1 MPGFNKHIRAC
12 SSGLVFL
19 LLLAGAFPAA
29 AQSTKE
35 RLTMLEQ
42 QFARLERIV
51 SNNDSATDMLRQI
64 QQLQAENQQL
74 RNALET
80 LQFETTQAGDRQ
92 RQLYIDLDQRL
103 QALESGGAVAAADGE
118 GAAAAG
124 VAAGGGS
131 ERGDYQ
137 AAFDLLKEGRY
148 PEAATGFTAF
158 LASYPNSEL
167 RDNAQYWLAET
178 HYVRQDFATAVSAFQ
193 EVIAS
198 YPASRKI
205 PDAWLKI
212 GYCNYELKRWPEAR
226 QALSIVEARF
236 PETTAAKLAGQRLT
250 LMNSEGH

>member
-1 MPGFNKHIRAC
+1 
-12 SSGLVFL
+12 
-19 LLLAGAFPAA
+19 
-29 AQSTKE
+29 
-35 RLTMLEQ
+35 MLEQ
-42 QFARLERIV
+42 QVARLERIV
-51 SNNDSATDMLRQI
+51 SNNDGETEMLRQI
-64 QQLQAENQQL
+64 QQLQAENQEL

-80 LQFETTQAGDRQ
+80 LQFETVQSSDRQ

-103 QALESGGAVAAADGE
+103 QALEAGGL
-118 GAAAAG
+118 AAAG
-124 VAAGGGS
+124 AVGSTGAIDAGGAAGGRS

-148 PEAATGFTAF
+148 AEAASGFTTF
-158 LASYPNSEL
+158 LATYPDSEL

-178 HYVRQDFATAVSAFQ
+178 FYVRQDFTTAVTAFQ

-226 QALSIVEARF
+226 QALSIVQSRF
-236 PETTAAKLAGQRLT
+236 PETTAAKLAAQRLT